1 MRISIFGAGEMGGAL
16 ASALRFRSGHTV
28 LVRGSKPGSSSA
40 LRLVQD
46 LGIREATDDDVR
58 SSDVVFVAVP
68 TVAIP
73 DAIDCL
79 AGYEGVVVSVCCSR
93 AVGRDGAASCAEK
106 IAMGLPKAKVVDA
119 FTTVWAPVV
128 RNPGDREP
136 VSVFVCSDDETAKTL
151 VSSLAS
157 EIGFE
162 SINGGPL
169 LNAIYAEAMGIF
181 IARLAR
187 DSGYGA
193 TLAFRAFKTV

>member
-1 MRISIFGAGEMGGAL
+1 MRISILGAGEMGGAL
-16 ASALRFRSGHTV
+16 ASALRIRSGHTV

-46 LGIREATDDDVR
+46 LEIREATDDDVR

-73 DAIDCL
+73 DAIDYL
-79 AGYEGVVVSVCCSR
+79 ADYQGVVVSVCVSR
-93 AVGRDGAASCAEK
+93 AVGRDGAASCAER

-128 RNPGDREP
+128 QNPGDREP
-136 VSVFVCSDDETAKTL
+136 VSVFVCSDHETARIR
-151 VSSLAS
+151 VSSLAR

-162 SINGGPL
+162 PINGGAL
-169 LNAIYAEAMGIF
+169 SNAIYAEAMGMF
-181 IARLAR
+181 IVRLAL
-187 DSGYGA
+187 DSRYGT
-193 TLAFRAFKTV
+193 TLAYRVFKTA